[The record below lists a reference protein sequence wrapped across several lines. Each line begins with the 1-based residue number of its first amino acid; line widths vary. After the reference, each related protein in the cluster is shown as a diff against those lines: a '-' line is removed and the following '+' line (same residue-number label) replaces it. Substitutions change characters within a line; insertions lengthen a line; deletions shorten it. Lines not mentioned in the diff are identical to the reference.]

1 MLPLP
6 SAAQAHSTPQEDVS
20 EHTIGTDAAGTC
32 SKAYL
37 RCTSLF
43 SASDSNLAA
52 RTPAA
57 RDEHERLRLD
67 PHQVPEWYLARL

>member
-20 EHTIGTDAAGTC
+20 EHTIGTNAEGTC

-37 RCTSLF
+37 RCASLF
-43 SASDSNLAA
+43 FASDSNLAA

-57 RDEHERLRLD
+57 RDEHERLGLD
-67 PHQVPEWYLARL
+67 PHQVGEWYLARL